1 MSPFR
6 FLQVNLSSLF
16 LLPTCFGPGLA
27 LPLAW
32 EMLLGPWVSGV
43 WWGDG
48 SVPLGPLNGRDI
60 RTSKVTSDYKW
71 CFYCPKNINNINSN
85 QSNDEEH
92 NLRIK
97 NQKQE
102 QWQEKFRERRAFWR
116 LPSTRRSLGA
126 DPSFRGT
133 RGGLCFSSPHSP
145 RGAESR
151 RCHYWCPVVCGRL
164 WDLGKKLRERRAIR
178 GFSAGTW
185 IFLAFLQVLPV
196 LVLLF
201 LLLVLFFV
209 RLLFG
214 FSFDLR
220 G

>member
-16 LLPTCFGPGLA
+16 LLPTRFGPGLA

-60 RTSKVTSDYKW
+60 RTSKVTSDAFIARKISTTSTATRAMT
-71 CFYCPKNINNINSN
+71 KNTTYT
-85 QSNDEEH
+85 
-92 NLRIK
+92 LK

-102 QWQEKFRERRAFWR
+102 HWQEKIRERRAFWW

-164 WDLGKKLRERRAIR
+164 WDLGKRLRKRRAMR

-185 IFLAFLQVLPV
+185 IFWHFYKFF
-196 LVLLF
+196 LF
-201 LLLVLFFV
+201 LFFFCFFLFYFLSGCLSWVQLVDF
-209 RLLFG
+209 
-214 FSFDLR
+214 R